1 LKAARIHRGGSSL
14 VIDEVEIPEISP
26 NEVLVKVRAAGIC
39 HTELHFLDGSIPIP
53 GEALTLGHEIAGE
66 IAEVGRDVKD
76 LKTRDRIIVNN
87 CVPCNHCR
95 QCFEGRDNLCENFQ
109 QLGFTL
115 DGGYAEFVRV
125 RSDLCIPIPASLSF
139 EHGAALTCGAAACHH
154 ALFDIG
160 QLRAGETILIN
171 GMGGVGFSALQI
183 AKDAGTRCIV
193 VDIVDEKLEIARK
206 QFCADETINGKKENV
221 PERVRTLTSGLGVNF
236 LLELVGVPATM
247 KYAVDVLAKRGRM
260 VFVGYSSADFMVSPI
275 LMILK
280 EAAVLSSVAYRRS
293 NLVAVRD
300 LAVACKL
307 KPLVVGH
314 YELSRVND
322 ALTQLKTGTAIGRS
336 VVQFD

>member
-1 LKAARIHRGGSSL
+1 LKAARIHKGGNSL
-14 VIDEVEIPEISP
+14 VIDEVGIPKISP
-26 NEVLVKVRAAGIC
+26 NEVLVKVRAAGVC
-39 HTELHFLDGSIPIP
+39 HTELHFLDGAIPIP

-66 IAEVGRDVKD
+66 IAEAGLDVDD
-76 LKTRDRIIVNN
+76 LKRGDRIIVNN

-95 QCFEGRDNLCENFQ
+95 QCFEGRDNLCENFK

-139 EHGAALTCGAAACHH
+139 EHGAALTCGSAACYH

-183 AKDAGTRCIV
+183 AKDAGARCIV
-193 VDIVDEKLEIARK
+193 VDIVEEKLTIARK
-206 QFCADETINGKKENV
+206 QFGADATINGRKENV
-221 PERVRTLTSGLGVNF
+221 AERVRELTSGLGVNF

-247 KYAVDVLAKRGRM
+247 KYSIDVLAKRGRL
-260 VFVGYSSADFMVSPI
+260 VFVGYSSADFVVSPI

-280 EAAVLSSVAYRRS
+280 EASVLSSVAYRRS
-293 NLVAVRD
+293 NLVAARD
-300 LAVACKL
+300 LAVAGKL

-314 YELSRVND
+314 YDLSRVND
-322 ALTQLKTGTAIGRS
+322 ALSQLKTGTTIGRS
-336 VVQFD
+336 VILFD

>member
-1 LKAARIHRGGSSL
+1 LKAARIHRGGSFL
-14 VIDEVEIPEISP
+14 VIDELGIPNISP

-39 HTELHFLDGSIPIP
+39 HTELHFLDGAIPIP

-76 LKTRDRIIVNN
+76 LKRGDRVIVNN
-87 CVPCNHCR
+87 CVPCNHCQ

-139 EHGAALTCGAAACHH
+139 EHGAALTCGSAACYH

-183 AKDAGTRCIV
+183 AKNAGARCIV
-193 VDIVDEKLEIARK
+193 VDILDEKLGIARK
-206 QFCADETINGKKENV
+206 QFGADATINGKMENV
-221 PERVRTLTSGLGVNF
+221 PERVRELTSGLGVNF
-236 LLELVGVPATM
+236 LLELVGVPDTM
-247 KYAVDVLAKRGRM
+247 KYSVDVLAKRGRM
-260 VFVGYSSADFMVSPI
+260 VFVGYSNADFVVSPI

-280 EAAVLSSVAYRRS
+280 EASVLSSVAYRRS

-300 LAVACKL
+300 LAVEAKL

-314 YELSRVND
+314 YDLLGVND
-322 ALTQLKTGTAIGRS
+322 ALNQLKTGTAIGRS
-336 VVQFD
+336 VVLFD